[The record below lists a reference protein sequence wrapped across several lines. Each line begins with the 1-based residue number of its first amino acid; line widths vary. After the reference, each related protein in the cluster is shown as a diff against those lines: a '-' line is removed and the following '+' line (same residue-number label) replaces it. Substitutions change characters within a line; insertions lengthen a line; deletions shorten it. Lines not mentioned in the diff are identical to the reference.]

1 MRARCEALVG
11 ETMFGKKKLLEE
23 KIGAAIEAEFEGL
36 LSELGR
42 DLEDYRRRSRV
53 KEKARVALEE
63 AEAEARRVHLERV
76 ALKKRFWEAY
86 YGNDEATLD
95 KIEAEHRSLRR
106 ATRRAEKSLRRAR
119 ENFGRADFD
128 EAAEGTAL
136 KKKACTAA
144 EKADS
149 RISALEESVEELFAE
164 TWRNIKELSTALRDE
179 GEGTHFSDTDDEETD
194 HRRSA

>member
-1 MRARCEALVG
+1 
-11 ETMFGKKKLLEE
+11 MFDRKKPPEE

-36 LSELGR
+36 VAELES
-42 DLEDYRRRSRV
+42 DLVDYRGRSRI

-86 YGNDEATLD
+86 YGNDEATLS
-95 KIEAEHRSLRR
+95 KIETEQRSLRR

-128 EAAEGTAL
+128 EVAEGAAL
-136 KKKACTAA
+136 KKKAYAAA
-144 EKADS
+144 EKADL
-149 RISALEESVEELFAE
+149 RIGALEEAVEELLAE
-164 TWRNIKELSTALRDE
+164 KWRNIKELSTALRDE
-179 GEGTHFSDTDDEETD
+179 GEGPRFSGTDEEETEHRETD
-194 HRRSA
+194 QRRSA